1 MGLLVE
7 FDIIADF
14 GFKTETPTVGIPI
27 YYDDGMEEF
36 ETVFMDTIEELCP
49 VDTGFLHDSIKIET
63 TDTTVKAWTDC
74 EYAQYVEYGTWKQS
88 AQPYFQPALE
98 EALNEA
104 MQPWQDAMEEA
115 MEEEQEELQE
125 RLEQEQAEAA
135 EDDDFEGGGNL
146 FGGGITTMI
155 AILIATAIVE
165 NIKQMFNFDD
175 VKDYGKSSKGD
186 KDMGDLG
193 MKIFIP
199 KITIT

>member
-1 MGLLVE
+1 
-7 FDIIADF
+7 
-14 GFKTETPTVGIPI
+14 
-27 YYDDGMEEF
+27 
-36 ETVFMDTIEELCP
+36 
-49 VDTGFLHDSIKIET
+49 
-63 TDTTVKAWTDC
+63 
-74 EYAQYVEYGTWKQS
+74 
-88 AQPYFQPALE
+88 
-98 EALNEA
+98 

-175 VKDYGKSSKGD
+175 VRDYGKSSKGD